1 MSTENQNQET
11 VQPNPDPIPK
21 SSRIPNVT
29 IINVVLLIGLLVLY
43 ALNFLPARQD
53 SETTATQETSEEISA
68 MSDILA
74 EGAFHIAFVH
84 SDTLMNQYKLAVSMR
99 SEFEA
104 EQRRLESDLQSRQ
117 QSFQEEVESFQR
129 QAQLGLITRDDAQAK
144 EQELMLQQQELIEL
158 NDTYANRLMAKEME
172 MNVELYQKIT
182 DLLERFNQEMGY
194 DYILGFSPGGGI
206 LYAREKHD
214 VTREVLNRL
223 NNEYDT
229 TN

>member
-11 VQPNPDPIPK
+11 VQPNPHPIPK

-29 IINVVLLIGLLVLY
+29 VINVVLLIGLLVLY
-43 ALNFLPARQD
+43 ALNFLPAKQD
-53 SETTATQETSEEISA
+53 SAAAASSEAKQEISA
-68 MSDILA
+68 MSDIIA

-84 SDTLMNQYKLAVSMR
+84 SDTLMNQYKLATKMR

-104 EQRRLESDLQSRQ
+104 EQRRLESDLQRRQ
-117 QSFQEEVESFQR
+117 QRFQEEVESFQR
-129 QAQLGLITRDDAQAK
+129 QAQLGLITRDNAQLK
-144 EQELMLQQQELIEL
+144 EQELMMQQQELIQL

-172 MNVELYQKIT
+172 MNVELYQRIT
-182 DLLERFNQEMGY
+182 DLLERFNEEMGY

-214 VTREVLNRL
+214 ITREILNRL

-229 TN
+229 SN